1 MKIIIGSARVDERGK
16 YSGGYAGDQKQKTS
30 TNDTVGEVSMQDF
43 YVHKKGWT
51 IMRPKSYK
59 DAKKI
64 AKNMKTACNNKNIGY
79 DQGNRLGVI
88 EHGVNSKVKTEADCG
103 SLVRECVKEATGKDP
118 GNFNTE
124 NEVSALKKTGLFKDP
139 ISYSSGTTLYE
150 GDVLVTKTKGHTVI
164 VVEGKSREE
173 KSTNNKNTTNKVSS
187 DRTEFIKEVQKAIG
201 AKVDG
206 VAGPETLGKT
216 ITISRTRNRSH
227 SAVKAVQKYL
237 NKIGYSCGT
246 VDGLAGIKFDSA
258 VKRFQKANGCV
269 VDGEITAGGKT
280 WRKLLGI

>member
-1 MKIIIGSARVDERGK
+1 
-16 YSGGYAGDQKQKTS
+16 
-30 TNDTVGEVSMQDF
+30 
-43 YVHKKGWT
+43 
-51 IMRPKSYK
+51 
-59 DAKKI
+59 
-64 AKNMKTACNNKNIGY
+64 MKTACNNKNIGY

-88 EHGVNSKVKTEADCG
+88 EHGVNSKVKTEADCS
-103 SLVRECVKEATGKDP
+103 SLIRECVKEATGKDP

-139 ISYSSGTTLYE
+139 IRYSSGTTLYE

-173 KSTNNKNTTNKVSS
+173 KSTGDKSTTNKVSS

-206 VAGPETLGKT
+206 IAGQETLGKT

-227 SAVKAVQKYL
+227 STVKAVQKYL

-280 WRKLLGI
+280 WRKLLGMQ